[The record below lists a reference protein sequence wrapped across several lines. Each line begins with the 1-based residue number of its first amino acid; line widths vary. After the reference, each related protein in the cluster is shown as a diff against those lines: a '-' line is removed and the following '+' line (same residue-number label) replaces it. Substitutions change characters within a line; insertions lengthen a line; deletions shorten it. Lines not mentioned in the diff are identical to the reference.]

1 MKLSR
6 LCCLLACL
14 AASTTG
20 LASNRI
26 EVLGALLAPG
36 KKEVPEDLR
45 LGQLLGQLRVD
56 PLGYWLGASWQR
68 QGLKAEQTRLKA
80 GILFDLIQLERL
92 AKLQDTPSLANA
104 AQQLKTQ
111 VSALPITGRQV
122 YHLDPLVVE
131 LNAAHSPKLEDGD
144 RLIFP
149 QRPAS
154 VRITGAVASDCTLP
168 FVPLQQADRYAKQ
181 CPALADADPDYLY
194 VIQPDGQ
201 VTRLGIALWTREDG
215 APPAP
220 GAVLLVPLDAHEV
233 KTIAPELNQ
242 ELAEFLATQS
252 LPAEAP

>member
-14 AASTTG
+14 TVSTTL
-20 LASNRI
+20 LAGTRI
-26 EVLGALLAPG
+26 EVLGTLPSPG
-36 KKEVPEDLR
+36 KKDIPEDLR

-194 VIQPDGQ
+194 VIHPDGQ
-201 VTRLGIALWTREDG
+201 VTRLGIALWNREDG